1 MRPVRHSA
9 VKLFLWLVAAA
20 PVAAAPVIT
29 GVRNAA
35 SNLDPR
41 LPNSAI
47 ARGSIFVVYGS
58 GLGPADISF
67 APAAFQSKSLSGTS
81 VQVTVGGTVVD
92 AWMYYTSATQVAALL
107 PSNTPVGGAGT
118 ANPSVQPI
126 VTVTY
131 NGEASAPTPFQ
142 GVRNNALG
150 MFTIDSTG
158 TGPAIVTYPDYSLV
172 SPSKAA
178 NCGGP
183 YTTCGAA
190 NPGDT
195 LTLWATGM
203 GPVAGNEASGAG
215 LGQNMPNIPLTVW
228 LGGRQAPVVYQGR
241 SGCCIGLD
249 QIVFTVPDNVP
260 TGCAVPLVVQIA
272 GGVSNTTVLPVAIGS
287 RSCTPADPALAAL
300 DVERLS
306 NLSSFTLGV
315 LKLRSM
321 TGARDQAQFL
331 FSRVSGI
338 PAGWQ
343 PFLASFLDQPPIGTC
358 NFVIGPLSATSD
370 SAPRL
375 PESSRIGT
383 FIRSLNPASIDAGST
398 FTITGPGGVADTLTV
413 KPEDVPSISRD
424 GRPLVPGE
432 YTIAGGPGR
441 DVGAFWVRVTVPV
454 SPTPI
459 SPASGDNLRIIQT
472 QGMTV
477 TWNPNGST
485 GQVELWVSRFLDPST
500 ASEAICTAPASAGTF
515 TIPPH
520 VLLALPNGGGA
531 FLELEPGYRGPASS
545 AAFSAAGLDL
555 GIVQTFIDSRE
566 SLGPFSVTRN

>member
-1 MRPVRHSA
+1 MRHSA

-20 PVAAAPVIT
+20 PVAAAPIIT

-35 SNLDPR
+35 SSIDPR

-58 GLGPADISF
+58 GLGPADISI
-67 APAAFQSKSLSGTS
+67 APVTFKSTSLSGTS
-81 VQVTVGGTVVD
+81 VQVTVGETVVD
-92 AWMYYTSATQVAALL
+92 ALMYYTSATQVAALL
-107 PSNTPVGGAGT
+107 PSKTPSAGIGT
-118 ANPSVQPI
+118 LNANVKPI
-126 VTVTY
+126 ITVTY

-142 GVRNNALG
+142 GVGLSALG
-150 MFTIDSTG
+150 IFTIDSTG

-172 SPSKAA
+172 SPYKAA

-183 YTTCGAA
+183 NTTCGAA

-195 LTLWATGM
+195 LSLWATGF
-203 GPVAGNEASGAG
+203 GPVGDDASGAG
-215 LGQNMPNIPLTVW
+215 LGQNNPNVPLTVW

-241 SGCCIGLD
+241 SGCCIGED

-260 TGCAVPLVVQIA
+260 TGCAVPLVIQIA
-272 GGVSNTTVLPVAIGS
+272 GIVSNTTVLPVAIGS
-287 RSCTPADPALAAL
+287 RSCTPADPALASL
-300 DVERLS
+300 NVQQLS
-306 NLSSFTLGV
+306 NLGSFTLGV
-315 LKLRSM
+315 LRLRSL
-321 TGARDQAQFL
+321 TGYKDQAQFL
-331 FSRVSGI
+331 FLRVSGI
-338 PAGWQ
+338 PTGWQ
-343 PFLASFLDQPPIGTC
+343 PFLASFLDQPPVGTC
-358 NFVIGPLSATSD
+358 NLVIGPLSATSD
-370 SAPRL
+370 SSPRL
-375 PESSRIGT
+375 PDSSRMGT
-383 FIRSLNPASIDAGST
+383 FVRSLNPASIDAGST

-441 DVGAFWVRVTVPV
+441 DVGAFSARITVPV